1 MDRLDIFILSA
12 LDKSKYKAQSKTIAE
27 LTAVFNAAVGG
38 SAYSYYTIR
47 RHLKDLIKDG
57 MAAEGVMD
65 SRSKTYYI
73 TDLGREYIKDIKENK
88 LDGTER

>member
-12 LDKSKYKAQSKTIAE
+12 LDKGKYKAQSKTIAE
-27 LTAVFNAAVGG
+27 LAAMFNAAAGG
-38 SAYSYYTIR
+38 SAYSSYTIR
-47 RHLKDLIKDG
+47 RHIKALVAEN

-73 TDLGREYIKDIKENK
+73 TDSGREYIKNIKENK